1 MSKSYIENPKLIERK
16 SFEIIDEEIRAINP
30 GFVFKD
36 RFHEHIVKRVIHTT
50 ADFEY
55 LDMLK
60 MTDDFIDSL
69 THILKKGCTIYTD
82 TNMALSG
89 MNKRNLDRHGVSYKC
104 LIAEEGT
111 AETAH
116 KKGITRS
123 MAAVDIA
130 LMRKG
135 YKVFVIGNAPTA
147 LYRIME
153 HYDAGERSVKC
164 IVGIPVGFVGALE
177 SKKKLD
183 TYDIPHI
190 TSLSRK
196 GGSNV
201 AASIINAV
209 TYEMLK

>member
-1 MSKSYIENPKLIERK
+1 MNKSYIEDPKLIERK
-16 SFEIIDEEIRAINP
+16 SFEIIDAEIRAINP

-60 MTDDFIDSL
+60 MTDDFVETIVKY
-69 THILKKGCTIYTD
+69 LKAGSYIYTD

-89 MNKRNLDRHGVSYKC
+89 MNKRNLDKLAVGYHC
-104 LIAEEGT
+104 LIAEKET
-111 AETAH
+111 AELAE
-116 KKGITRS
+116 KEGITRS

-130 LMRKG
+130 LRRKG
-135 YKVFVIGNAPTA
+135 DKIFVIGNAPTA
-147 LYRIME
+147 LFRLLE
-153 HYDAGERSVKC
+153 HYDLDDDSIKC
-164 IVGIPVGFVGALE
+164 IVGMPVGFVGAFE
-177 SKKKLD
+177 SKKKLNS
-183 TYDIPHI
+183 YDIPHI

-209 TYEMLK
+209 TYQMQK

>member
-1 MSKSYIENPKLIERK
+1 MNKSYVENPKLIEQM
-16 SFEIIDEEIRAINP
+16 SFEIIDAEIRAINQE
-30 GFVFKD
+30 FEFKD

-50 ADFEY
+50 ADLEY
-55 LDMLK
+55 LDMLV
-60 MTDDFIDSL
+60 MTDDFVECI
-69 THILKKGCTIYTD
+69 TRFFKKGCTIYTD

-89 MNKRNLDRHGVSYKC
+89 MNKKNLDRLGVNYEC

-111 AETAH
+111 AELAA

-130 LMRKG
+130 LRRRG
-135 YKVFVIGNAPTA
+135 YKIFVIGNAPTA
-147 LYRIME
+147 LYRLLE
-153 HYDAGERSVKC
+153 YYDKGERSIKC
-164 IVGIPVGFVGALE
+164 VVGMPVGFVGALE
-177 SKKKLD
+177 SKKKLS

-209 TYEMLK
+209 TCEMLK